1 MGQIDCTH
9 TDNRAIC
16 GLYHIEAFPTIKVV
30 NNPITIGGKGRIII
44 QLHHRIH
51 TNTILFGI
59 GLTSKAI
66 VNLLLSFFQKISILL
81 IQLHCHINI
90 SNKCSIHPINILIW
104 TPLPYSSRV
113 HVLMLWLMATYKRD
127 IRPHCHSQLDYNC
140 DIYIMTTCDTFVFYP
155 LCSSSILLLKTHT
168 QKM

>member
-1 MGQIDCTH
+1 MQSLVIEHVFLMDISYLICQYKSPINISSYMVLFYPLPSSLPLSLGWYNVIQMGQIDCTH

-30 NNPITIGGKGRIII
+30 NNPITIRGKGYIII

-66 VNLLLSFFQKISILL
+66 VNLLLSFFSKGFYPF
-81 IQLHCHINI
+81 N
-90 SNKCSIHPINILIW
+90 
-104 TPLPYSSRV
+104 TAALPY
-113 HVLMLWLMATYKRD
+113 
-127 IRPHCHSQLDYNC
+127 
-140 DIYIMTTCDTFVFYP
+140 
-155 LCSSSILLLKTHT
+155 
-168 QKM
+168 

>member
-1 MGQIDCTH
+1 MGILYLICQYKSPINISSYMVLFYPLPPSLPLSLGWYNVIQMGQIDCTH

-30 NNPITIGGKGRIII
+30 NNPITRKGYIII
-44 QLHHRIH
+44 QLHHCIH

-66 VNLLLSFFQKISILL
+66 VNLLLSFFQKISILF

-113 HVLMLWLMATYKRD
+113 HVLML
-127 IRPHCHSQLDYNC
+127 
-140 DIYIMTTCDTFVFYP
+140 
-155 LCSSSILLLKTHT
+155 
-168 QKM
+168 